1 MYHITRLKQIRR
13 RDNLINTLIID
24 YNIHCR
30 EAITK
35 IQFLINIPLVKRKKL
50 SLLKIIIK
58 LFFLKNELYTEFFLI
73 SVTWSLL
80 LRARSFLEVIFRMPL
95 LTPNTLKVDEFF
107 MYKFSPS
114 TYLKVETSS
123 SHHTQMSSCININPS
138 LFRIADFRKISW

>member
-1 MYHITRLKQIRR
+1 MYHITRLKQIRK

-35 IQFLINIPLVKRKKL
+35 IQFLINIPLLKRKKL

-58 LFFLKNELYTEFFLI
+58 LFLLKNELHIEFFLI
-73 SVTWSLL
+73 SATWSLL
-80 LRARSFLEVIFRMPL
+80 LRTRSFLEVIFRMTL

-123 SHHTQMSSCININPS
+123 SHHTQISCCININPS
-138 LFRIADFRKISW
+138 LLRIADFRKTSW